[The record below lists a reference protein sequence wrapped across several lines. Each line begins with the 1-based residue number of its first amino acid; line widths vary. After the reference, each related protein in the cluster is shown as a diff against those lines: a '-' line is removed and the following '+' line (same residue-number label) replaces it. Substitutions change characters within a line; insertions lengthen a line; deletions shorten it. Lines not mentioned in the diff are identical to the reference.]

1 MLDELASNFLND
13 TKDQANSTLK
23 ENRVSEFEHNFEE
36 KSISESQI
44 RDQDEHNQYSL
55 SVIEKNEEANEYE
68 PIIQKYEADIR
79 SHIRAESEM
88 KLYVESL

>member
-44 RDQDEHNQYSL
+44 RD
-55 SVIEKNEEANEYE
+55 
-68 PIIQKYEADIR
+68 
-79 SHIRAESEM
+79 
-88 KLYVESL
+88 